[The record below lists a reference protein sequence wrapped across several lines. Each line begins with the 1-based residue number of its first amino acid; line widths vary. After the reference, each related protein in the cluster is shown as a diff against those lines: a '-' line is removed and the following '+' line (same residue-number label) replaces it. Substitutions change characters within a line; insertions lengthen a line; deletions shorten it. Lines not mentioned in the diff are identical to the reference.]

1 MHDSGTPGPGPE
13 KTDVPPLPTT
23 YDNPLTERYASAE
36 MSRIFSPAYKFV
48 TWRRLWLA
56 LAESE
61 RELGLDIPEDA
72 LAQMRERLEH
82 IDLRRAAELERRVRH
97 DVMSHVLH
105 FGEVAP
111 AAHGIIH
118 LGGTSAYV
126 TDNTELLQH
135 RDAMALVRRRLLA
148 CVRALADFARRWK
161 DLPTLGYTHFQPAQP
176 TTVGKRA
183 TLWIEDL
190 LLDLEVVD
198 HRLATLRF
206 RGVRGTTGTEA
217 SFLELFAGD
226 HAKVRRLNEL
236 IAAKMGFERLY
247 PVTGQ
252 TYPRKTD
259 YAFLAA
265 LAGIATS
272 ASKFG
277 YDLRLLA
284 HEREVEEPYESEQI
298 GSSAMPYKRNPMRA
312 ERIDAMARHV
322 ITLSLDPAF
331 TAATQWLERTLD
343 DSANRRVAIPEAYL
357 GVDAI
362 LLIVHNVA
370 AGLIVRP
377 EVVRHHLETELPA
390 MATEAILM
398 QAVKRGG
405 DRQALHER
413 IRRHAAEAG
422 ERLKAGAPNDLADR
436 IAGDAAF
443 GLARADVDELLD
455 PARHV
460 GRAPQQVEEFL
471 ATYVDLLLE
480 RAAAADAAGGPDET
494 PPELRA

>member
-1 MHDSGTPGPGPE
+1 MERTPH
-13 KTDVPPLPTT
+13 LPDR
-23 YDNPLTERYASAE
+23 YDNPLTERYASGE

-61 RELGLDIPEDA
+61 RELGLDISEEA
-72 LAQMRERLEH
+72 IAQMREPLED
-82 IDLRRAAELERRVRH
+82 IDLARAAEIERRVRH
-97 DVMSHVLH
+97 DVMSHVRH
-105 FGEVAP
+105 FGEIAP
-111 AAHGIIH
+111 AAAGIIH
-118 LGGTSAYV
+118 LGATSAYV

-135 RDAMALVRRRLLA
+135 RDAMLLVRRRLLA
-148 CVRALADFARRWK
+148 CITVLARFARQWK

-183 TLWIEDL
+183 TLWIQDL
-190 LLDLEVVD
+190 LLDLEEVE
-198 HRLATLRF
+198 HRLATLRY

-217 SFLELFAGD
+217 SFMELFAGD
-226 HAKVRRLNEL
+226 ERKVRRLNEL

-247 PVTGQ
+247 GVTGQ
-252 TYPRKTD
+252 TYPRKVD

-284 HEREVEEPYESEQI
+284 HLREVEEPYESEQI
-298 GSSAMPYKRNPMRA
+298 GSSAMAYKRNPMRA
-312 ERIDAMARHV
+312 ERIDALARHV

-343 DSANRRVAIPEAYL
+343 DSANRRVAVPEAYL
-357 GVDAI
+357 GIDAI
-362 LLIVHNVA
+362 LILVHNVA

-377 EVVRHHLETELPA
+377 EIALRHLQDELPF

-398 QAVKRGG
+398 QGVARGG

-413 IRRHAAEAG
+413 IRQHSVAAAEQ
-422 ERLKAGAPNDLADR
+422 LKSGGRNDLVER
-436 IAGDAAF
+436 IAGDSSFPLSREEIDAT
-443 GLARADVDELLD
+443 LD

-460 GRAPQQVEEFL
+460 GRSPSQVEEFL
-471 ATYVDLLLE
+471 ATFVEPALARHGATLD
-480 RAAAADAAGGPDET
+480 AAAAAPPD
-494 PPELRA
+494 LRA